1 MRTLGFA
8 AALGL
13 LLPLAGHAASPT
25 TCAKIDEAQVARL
38 FDTWN
43 NTAMKGTP
51 EQLAALYTDNAV
63 LLPAVSNKPRYT
75 KAERIAFFSKFDQ
88 TRAVGHVDEHHVQ
101 IGCNAVIDSGVYTLT
116 LAQGGHVKARYTFVY
131 VYDGKRW
138 LIANHHSSAM
148 PSFTEPD

>member
-1 MRTLGFA
+1 
-8 AALGL
+8 
-13 LLPLAGHAASPT
+13 
-25 TCAKIDEAQVARL
+25 
-38 FDTWN
+38 
-43 NTAMKGTP
+43 MKGTP

-88 TRAVGHVDEHHVQ
+88 KRAVGRVDEHHVQ
-101 IGCNAVIDSGVYTLT
+101 IGCNAAIDSGVYTLT
-116 LAQGGHVKARYTFVY
+116 LAQGGHIKARYTFVY
-131 VYDGKRW
+131 VHDGKRW